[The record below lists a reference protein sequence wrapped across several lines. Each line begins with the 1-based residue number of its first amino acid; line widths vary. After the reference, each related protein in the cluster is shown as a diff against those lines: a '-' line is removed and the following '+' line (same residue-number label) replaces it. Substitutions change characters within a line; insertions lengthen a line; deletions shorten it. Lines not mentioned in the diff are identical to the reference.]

1 MHEQFHLGSK
11 VNDQRINSKRVLPLV
26 RALAF
31 LPLSP
36 SPRLP
41 WQIEALTV
49 MHLLRT
55 KPSKGQIET
64 ERLSLGLTETLRRW
78 LFQYLK
84 NCYGDEGRLN
94 PKGKIK
100 SSR

>member
-1 MHEQFHLGSK
+1 MNKFK
-11 VNDQRINSKRVLPLV
+11 VHSPF
-26 RALAF
+26 LAF

-36 SPRLP
+36 PSPLLP
-41 WQIEALTV
+41 WQMDFVFREVLTV
-49 MHLLRT
+49 LYLLRM
-55 KPSKGQIET
+55 KSSKGQVET
-64 ERLSLGLTETLRRW
+64 ERLSPGHTETLRRW

-84 NCYGDEGRLN
+84 NCYGEEGRLN